1 MVKSRAL
8 DIERLTGKRVI
19 DDNGQ
24 MTDPT
29 EALASVKKIAQK
41 KFGGNQEKMRRALM
55 SEFGSDFR

>member
-24 MTDPT
+24 ITDPT
-29 EALASVKKIAQK
+29 EALASVKKIA
-41 KFGGNQEKMRRALM
+41 RRSLAAIKRPCD
-55 SEFGSDFR
+55 GR